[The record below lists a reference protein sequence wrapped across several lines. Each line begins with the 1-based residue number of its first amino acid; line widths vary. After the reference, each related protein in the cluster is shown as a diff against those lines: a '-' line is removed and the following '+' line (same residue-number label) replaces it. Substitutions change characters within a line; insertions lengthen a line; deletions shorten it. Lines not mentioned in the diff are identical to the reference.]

1 MKCKKS
7 NGDIVTV
14 KWRYFYPRCSTILQN
29 LGRCSALA
37 GAYVAAVTV
46 CNESLF

>member
-7 NGDIVTV
+7 NGTYTTAT
-14 KWRYFYPRCSTILQN
+14 WRIFYPRCGKVN
-29 LGRCSALA
+29 LTCNPLA

-46 CNESLF
+46 CKQSLF